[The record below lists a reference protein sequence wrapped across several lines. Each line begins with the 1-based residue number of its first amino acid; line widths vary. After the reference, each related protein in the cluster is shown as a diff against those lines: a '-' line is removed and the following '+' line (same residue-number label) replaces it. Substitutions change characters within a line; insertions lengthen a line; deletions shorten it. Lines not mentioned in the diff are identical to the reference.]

1 MKVNTR
7 DFVQEYTL
15 LECIQCG
22 RCTGGC
28 PVSMKTAL
36 NIRGIIYEALIEDTI
51 ELSGMEV
58 LWDCTN
64 CLTCTTRCPKDI
76 QPADVI
82 IGLRGY
88 IVGEG
93 KGVPPRVRDA
103 LMSAFTRGNTLG
115 FATEDREQWAEELDF
130 EVKNVLDEGETDLLF
145 YVGCTPAYDPRIQP
159 VTRALA
165 TVFQRAGIDFG
176 TMGMDEMC
184 CGNEIKRIGE
194 AEGFESMVEEY
205 HEMLQE
211 FQARR
216 MVTVS
221 PHCFNTFKNE
231 YGEMPFP
238 VQHYTQLLAELLDGG
253 KLAFSNEVAQE
264 GNLPRPLLPG
274 QAQPDLRRA
283 APHPA
288 EHPRRRVRG
297 PGPLAGAERLLR
309 GRRRPD
315 VGRGHQR
322 RGAAGP
328 PAGARRGGPGRR
340 GAGRGLPLL
349 PADPGGRGQDPGA
362 GRADPGDGHHGAGGA
377 GDVRR

>member
-1 MKVNTR
+1 MKVDTR
-7 DFVQEYTL
+7 EFVREYTL

-36 NIRGIIYEALIEDTI
+36 NIRSIIYEALIEDQM

-76 QPADVI
+76 KPADVI

-115 FATEDREQWAEELDF
+115 FATEDRGQWIEGLDF

-145 YVGCTPAYDPRIQP
+145 YVGCTPAYDPRVQP

-165 TVFQRAGIDFG
+165 TVFRRAGIEYG
-176 TMGMDEMC
+176 TMGVDEIC

-194 AEGFESMVEEY
+194 SEGFQSMVEEF
-205 HEMLQE
+205 HEMIRE
-211 FQARR
+211 FKARR

-231 YGEMPFP
+231 HGELPFT
-238 VQHYTQLLAELLDGG
+238 VQHYTQLLTELLDGG
-253 KLAFSNEVAQE
+253 KLAFRNELGKKVTYHDPCFLGKHNQIYDE
-264 GNLPRPLLPG
+264 PRHILRSLPG
-274 QAQPDLRRA
+274 VEFQDLDRSRERSVCCEGGGGRMW
-283 APHPA
+283 A
-288 EHPRRRVRG
+288 EGTNIEERLAHQRVRDAVALG
-297 PGPLAGAERLLR
+297 ADVLAVACPFCLLTLEDAVKIL
-309 GRRRPD
+309 GLD
-315 VGRGHQR
+315 EKIQVMDIMELV
-322 RGAAGP
+322 
-328 PAGARRGGPGRR
+328 AR
-340 GAGRGLPLL
+340 AM
-349 PADPGGRGQDPGA
+349 
-362 GRADPGDGHHGAGGA
+362 
-377 GDVRR
+377 

>member
-36 NIRGIIYEALIEDTI
+36 NIRGIIYEALIEDV
-51 ELSGMEV
+51 LDPSLMPV

-64 CLTCTTRCPKDI
+64 CLNCTTRCPKDI
-76 QPADVI
+76 HPADVI

-115 FATEDREQWAEELDF
+115 FAAEDREAWASELDF
-130 EVKNVLDEGETDLLF
+130 GVKNILDQGETDLWF

-165 TVFQRAGIDFG
+165 TVFQRAEIEFG
-176 TMGMDEMC
+176 TLGMDEFC
-184 CGNEIKRIGE
+184 CGHEVRRIGE
-194 AEGFESMVEEY
+194 AEGADSMAEEY
-205 HEMLQE
+205 HEMMKE
-211 FQARR
+211 FGARR

-221 PHCFNTFKNE
+221 PHCFNAFHNE

-238 VQHYTQLLAELLDGG
+238 VQHYTQLLVELLAGG
-253 KLAFSNEVAQE
+253 ELTLGNEIGKKVTYHDPCFLGKHNNIYDEPRHILQSIPGVEFEDLDRSRERSVCCEGGGGRMWAEGTNLEDRLAHDRVRDAVAMGAEVLAVACPFCLLTLEDAAKILGLDDKIQVMDIMELVAQ
-264 GNLPRPLLPG
+264 
-274 QAQPDLRRA
+274 AM
-283 APHPA
+283 
-288 EHPRRRVRG
+288 
-297 PGPLAGAERLLR
+297 
-309 GRRRPD
+309 
-315 VGRGHQR
+315 
-322 RGAAGP
+322 
-328 PAGARRGGPGRR
+328 
-340 GAGRGLPLL
+340 
-349 PADPGGRGQDPGA
+349 
-362 GRADPGDGHHGAGGA
+362 
-377 GDVRR
+377 

>member
-7 DFVQEYTL
+7 EFVKEYTL

-36 NIRGIIYEALIEDTI
+36 NIRGIIYEALIEDTM

-76 QPADVI
+76 HPADVI

-93 KGVPPRVRDA
+93 RGVPPRVRDA

-115 FATEDREQWAEELDF
+115 YATEGRDQWAEDLDF
-130 EVKNVLDEGETDLLF
+130 TVKNVLDEGETDLLF

-165 TVFQRAGIDFG
+165 TIFCQAGIEFG
-176 TMGMDEMC
+176 TMGIDEMC
-184 CGNEIKRIGE
+184 CGNEIRRIGE
-194 AEGFESMVEEY
+194 AEGFEDMVAGF

-216 MVTVS
+216 MVAVS
-221 PHCFNTFKNE
+221 PHCFNAFKNE
-231 YGEMPFP
+231 YGELPFS
-238 VQHYTQLLAELLDGG
+238 VQHYTQLLTELLDGG
-253 KLAFSNEVAQE
+253 RLALNKQVRRKVTYHDPCFLGKHNQIYDEPRYILQRIPGVEFEDLDRSRERSVCCEGGGGRMWAEGTNVEERLAHQRVRDALDLGAEVLAVACPFCLLTLEDAVKILGVEEQIQVMDIMELVAQ
-264 GNLPRPLLPG
+264 
-274 QAQPDLRRA
+274 AM
-283 APHPA
+283 
-288 EHPRRRVRG
+288 
-297 PGPLAGAERLLR
+297 
-309 GRRRPD
+309 
-315 VGRGHQR
+315 
-322 RGAAGP
+322 
-328 PAGARRGGPGRR
+328 
-340 GAGRGLPLL
+340 
-349 PADPGGRGQDPGA
+349 
-362 GRADPGDGHHGAGGA
+362 
-377 GDVRR
+377 

>member
-1 MKVNTR
+1 MKVDTR
-7 DFVQEYTL
+7 DFVREYTL

-36 NIRGIIYEALIEDTI
+36 NIRGIIYEALIGDEM
-51 ELSGMEV
+51 ELNGMEV

-64 CLTCTTRCPKDI
+64 CLTCTMRCPKDI
-76 QPADVI
+76 KPAEVI

-93 KGVPPRVRDA
+93 RGVPPRVRDA

-130 EVKNVLDEGETDLLF
+130 EVKNVLDEGQTDLLY

-165 TVFQRAGIDFG
+165 TVFQRVGLDFG
-176 TMGMDEMC
+176 TMGMDEFC

-194 AEGFESMVEEY
+194 SEGFQSMVEEY

-211 FQARR
+211 FEARR

-221 PHCFNTFKNE
+221 PHCFNTVHNE
-231 YGEMPFP
+231 YGEMPCA
-238 VQHYTQLLAELLDGG
+238 VQHYTQLIAELLDVG
-253 KLAFSNEVAQE
+253 KLKLQTEVGKKVTYHDPCFLGKHNQIYDEPRHILQSIPGVEFQDLDRSRERSVCCE
-264 GNLPRPLLPG
+264 GGGGRMWAEGTNL
-274 QAQPDLRRA
+274 
-283 APHPA
+283 
-288 EHPRRRVRG
+288 E
-297 PGPLAGAERLLR
+297 ERLA
-309 GRRRPD
+309 
-315 VGRGHQR
+315 HQR
-322 RGAAGP
+322 VQDAVALGADVLAVACP
-328 PAGARRGGPGRR
+328 FCLLTLEDAVKIL
-340 GAGRGLPLL
+340 GLDEQIQVMDIMELISQ
-349 PADPGGRGQDPGA
+349 AI
-362 GRADPGDGHHGAGGA
+362 
-377 GDVRR
+377 

>member
-36 NIRGIIYEALIEDTI
+36 NIRGIIYEALIEDFIDPSIIPT
-51 ELSGMEV
+51 

-64 CLTCTTRCPKDI
+64 CLTCTIRCPKDI
-76 QPADVI
+76 HPADVI

-115 FATEDREQWAEELDF
+115 FATEGRDGWIEGLEF
-130 EVKNVLDEGETDLLF
+130 EVKNVLDEGQTDLWF

-165 TVFQRAGIDFG
+165 KVFQRAGIEFG
-176 TMGMDEMC
+176 TMGIDEMC
-184 CGNEIKRIGE
+184 CGNEIRRIGE
-194 AEGFESMVEEY
+194 AEGFSSMVEEY
-205 HEMLQE
+205 HDMFKE
-211 FQARR
+211 FQAQR

-221 PHCFNTFKNE
+221 PHCFNAFHNE
-231 YGEMPFP
+231 YGDMPWP
-238 VQHYTQLLAELLDGG
+238 VQHYTQLLAEMIDGG
-253 KLAFSNEVAQE
+253 KLAFAGEVRKKVTYHDPCFLGKHNGIYDEPRHILRSIPGVEFQDLDRSRERSVCCEGGGGRMWAEGTNVEERLAHQRVRDAVDLGAEVLAVACPFCLLTLEDAVKILGLDDKLQVMDIMELVAQ
-264 GNLPRPLLPG
+264 
-274 QAQPDLRRA
+274 AM
-283 APHPA
+283 
-288 EHPRRRVRG
+288 
-297 PGPLAGAERLLR
+297 
-309 GRRRPD
+309 
-315 VGRGHQR
+315 
-322 RGAAGP
+322 
-328 PAGARRGGPGRR
+328 
-340 GAGRGLPLL
+340 
-349 PADPGGRGQDPGA
+349 
-362 GRADPGDGHHGAGGA
+362 GD
-377 GDVRR
+377 

>member
-1 MKVNTR
+1 MRVNTR

-36 NIRGIIYEALIEDTI
+36 NIRGIIYEALIEDFI
-51 ELSGMEV
+51 EVSGMEV

-76 QPADVI
+76 KPADVI

-88 IVGEG
+88 VVGEG

-115 FATEDREQWAEELDF
+115 FATEDREKWAEELDF
-130 EVKNVLDEGETDLLF
+130 EVKNVLDEGQTDLLF

-165 TVFQRAGIDFG
+165 SVFQHLGIAFG

-184 CGNEIKRIGE
+184 CGHEIRRIGE
-194 AEGFESMVEEY
+194 SEGFESIVEEF
-205 HEMLQE
+205 HEMGKE
-211 FQARR
+211 FEAQR

-221 PHCFNTFKNE
+221 PHCFNAFKNE
-231 YGEMPFP
+231 YGEMPYP
-238 VQHYTQLLAELLDGG
+238 VQHYTQFMAELVDSGQVAFQSEVRKKVTYHDPCFLGKHNQIYDEPRHILRKLPGVEFEDLDRSRERSVCCEGG
-253 KLAFSNEVAQE
+253 GGRMWAEGTNVEERLAHQRVRDSIDLGAEVLAVACPFCLLTLEDAAKTLGVDDKLQVMDIMELVAQ
-264 GNLPRPLLPG
+264 
-274 QAQPDLRRA
+274 AM
-283 APHPA
+283 
-288 EHPRRRVRG
+288 
-297 PGPLAGAERLLR
+297 
-309 GRRRPD
+309 
-315 VGRGHQR
+315 
-322 RGAAGP
+322 
-328 PAGARRGGPGRR
+328 
-340 GAGRGLPLL
+340 
-349 PADPGGRGQDPGA
+349 
-362 GRADPGDGHHGAGGA
+362 
-377 GDVRR
+377 